1 MENTPIDR
9 LLHDYISGRI
19 SPEGMQELEAWSR
32 ESEENRQILDL
43 IDGNSDLGSEL
54 SRMYRYDKERVW
66 QAICEEDRRYMR
78 RKRLFRTLRACA
90 AVLLLVGVFV
100 SGALLY
106 EARERLDS
114 NRNHLPTTVEP
125 GTRRAVLELSS
136 GEVVALSDTL
146 RTELRERNMRIEIDG
161 DRIAYDLHIYDW
173 ADGAWTDCGVTLDA
187 CAQKALGEVETDY
200 DAASGR
206 FTLSYGST
214 SAVYQVPA
222 QYRSDPGGLTLGTC
236 FFREQDGVFTVVLG
250 ARLDTT
256 GTLFANILATI
267 DFQGG
272 DFTLRDIRVEPT
284 TVV

>member
-1 MENTPIDR
+1 MRKSVLPALLCALALLSACGKEEPLNWTPTPATPRPTAAAPAEEEAPWAALTVDDLPTALAQASDLFSGEEPQIY
-9 LLHDYISGRI
+9 LLGCKLGEELYLYGLNEGWGGGVLLRRGEELTHFDQAFSPTDTPALPELHLADYDGD
-19 SPEGMQELEAWSR
+19 G
-32 ESEENRQILDL
+32 SEELAV
-43 IDGNSDLGSEL
+43 
-54 SRMYRYDKERVW
+54 RYL
-66 QAICEEDRRYMR
+66 M
-78 RKRLFRTLRACA
+78 A
-90 AVLLLVGVFV
+90 A
-100 SGALLY
+100 
-106 EARERLDS
+106 
-114 NRNHLPTTVEP
+114 
-125 GTRRAVLELSS
+125 
-136 GEVVALSDTL
+136 
-146 RTELRERNMRIEIDG
+146 DG

-173 ADGAWTDCGVTLDA
+173 ADGAWTDCGVTHDI

-222 QYRSDPGGLTLGTC
+222 QYRSDPGGLTLDTC
-236 FFREQDGVFTVVLG
+236 FFREQDGIFTVVLG

>member
-161 DRIAYDLHIYDW
+161 DRIAYRAPEAAETRKNAGPDKTDPTELFNTVRVPQGGEYTLTLSDGTRAWINAGSSITYPLHF
-173 ADGAWTDCGVTLDA
+173 GRERRVTV
-187 CAQKALGEVETDY
+187 CGEVFFEVARDARHPFVVTAAGFNISLDGFSKFVFETHQ
-200 DAASGR
+200 
-206 FTLSYGST
+206 LSNT
-214 SAVYQVPA
+214 
-222 QYRSDPGGLTLGTC
+222 
-236 FFREQDGVFTVVLG
+236 FFPS
-250 ARLDTT
+250 
-256 GTLFANILATI
+256 I
-267 DFQGG
+267 
-272 DFTLRDIRVEPT
+272 
-284 TVV
+284 